1 MVAHHVQPIG
11 NSMCLFPIQANGRA
25 EVAGRVLQDVLR
37 KILIDHDINWVEAL
51 PRALRILHDTPD
63 AINDLSPYEIVF
75 GRQRALAGL
84 PWSPIRECG
93 EAHDFFDR
101 MQEIDRVVAAALN
114 DAHAREAASVNA
126 RRRSRLS
133 LTVSSTGLSANPL
146 LSRSVLKGSHRLPGL
161 VPRTCLEL
169 IGVYVELHPL
179 GGP

>member
-1 MVAHHVQPIG
+1 M
-11 NSMCLFPIQANGRA
+11 
-25 EVAGRVLQDVLR
+25 AGRVLQDVLR

-51 PRALRILHDTPD
+51 PRALRILHDTPN
-63 AINDLSPYEIVF
+63 AINDLSLYEIVF

-126 RRRSRLS
+126 RRRSRPPMKW
-133 LTVSSTGLSANPL
+133 VTGYGIFA
-146 LSRSVLKGSHRLPGL
+146 PG
-161 VPRTCLEL
+161 R
-169 IGVYVELHPL
+169 
-179 GGP
+179 